1 MFKTGY
7 FKKSVSDT
15 NFQSTFKFRH
25 PADLGGF
32 DPADL
37 FLIKNPAYF
46 CDSVDLSIRRN
57 KLVN

>member
-1 MFKTGY
+1 MFKTGH
-7 FKKSVSDT
+7 FKRSVSDT
-15 NFQSTFKFRH
+15 NFQSIFNFRH

-46 CDSVDLSIRRN
+46 CDFVDLSIRRN